1 MMKRR
6 ALGRVVVAGALVTSC
21 SVAALDLSGKKCPCA
36 SGYVCDVP
44 RDTCVLEGTL
54 VVDSAAP
61 DVRIIDGGTEAEV
74 AAPLVVVSDLASE
87 WATPSSIRWKWNV
100 TGDKKSFRS
109 YEVVVGKSAAD
120 VTTRAAGVDILRGAE
135 HPELDLFDARGGKT
149 SGPFSMWTTTDGF
162 GPGIERF
169 VQVHATDVN
178 GIVSSSK
185 VTSRKTAEA
194 PSRTKILFDG
204 TQRSAR
210 PAADWVFKTPVGGE
224 AHYALDVDCGT
235 AATCNKRGEL
245 FDLSIDM
252 GAPTP
257 FVASDFTTAYLTFDI
272 EGSVAVSSFSSTAG
286 IEFGDGTCAGGAGVC
301 TFRYSG
307 WTQKKS
313 GRTTVQVPLGELR
326 NDNGPLTFPILQQ
339 KGFLVHSFELSGT
352 WADKAALRLYN
363 ARIRW

>member
-1 MMKRR
+1 MR
-6 ALGRVVVAGALVTSC
+6 ARNLGRAVIAGALASSC
-21 SVAALDLSGKKCPCA
+21 SIAALDLSGKKCPCA

-54 VVDSAAP
+54 FTDSATP
-61 DVRIIDGGTEAEV
+61 DVQVLDAGKEAEV
-74 AAPLVVVSDLASE
+74 VAPLVVVSDLTAE
-87 WATPSSIRWKWNV
+87 WATPNSIRWKWTV
-100 TGDKKSFRS
+100 TGDKKSFRA

-120 VTTRAAGVDILRGAE
+120 VTNRAAGVDILRGNE

-162 GPGIERF
+162 GPGITKF

-178 GIVSSSK
+178 GTVSSTK
-185 VTSRKTAEA
+185 VVSRATADQ
-194 PSRTKILFDG
+194 PTRTKILFDG
-204 TQRSAR
+204 AERSAR
-210 PAADWVFKTPVGGE
+210 PVADWVFKTPVGGE

-235 AATCNKRGEL
+235 ASTCAKRGEL
-245 FDLSIDM
+245 FALGIDM
-252 GAPTP
+252 NAPSP
-257 FVASDFTTAYLTFDI
+257 YVSGDFPGSYLTFDI
-272 EGSVAVSSFSSTAG
+272 EGSVAVTSFSSTVA

-313 GRTTVQVPLGELR
+313 GRTTIQAPLGELR

-339 KGFLVHSFELSGT
+339 KGFGVQSLELSGT